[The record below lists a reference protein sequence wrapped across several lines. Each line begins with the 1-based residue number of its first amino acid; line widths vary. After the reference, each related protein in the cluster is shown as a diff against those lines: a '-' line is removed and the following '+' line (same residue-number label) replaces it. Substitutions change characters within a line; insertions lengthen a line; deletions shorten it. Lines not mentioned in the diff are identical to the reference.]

1 MINFK
6 ALRVN
11 LATLVKE
18 LTENVVIFSN
28 QNANTPSGDY
38 IVLKVSSVRFIGATD
53 WQGNPNED
61 ELAETQG
68 DREVVLSVQVISES
82 SMEILL
88 DLVNKL
94 NLNSKLELLTS
105 KKLAYVNLDGDISD
119 ITVQINNSFENRAT
133 ADLVFR
139 ISKNYYDATD
149 EEGKDNIGIVTSVGM
164 SGQLDGNGLE
174 DPVEIDLTVTT
185 E

>member
-11 LATLVKE
+11 LAKLVKE
-18 LTENVVIFSN
+18 LTGNTVIFSN
-28 QNANTPSGDY
+28 QNANAPYGDF

-53 WQGNPNED
+53 WESSPNQN

-68 DREVVLSVQVISES
+68 DREVVLSIQVISES

-94 NLNSKLELLTS
+94 NLNSNLELLTS
-105 KKLAYVNLDGDISD
+105 KKLAYVALDGDISD

-133 ADLVFR
+133 VDMVFR
-139 ISKNYYDATD
+139 ISKNYYDATA
-149 EEGKDNIGIVTSVGM
+149 EAGKDNIGIITSVAI

-174 DPVEIDLTVTT
+174 DPVEIDLTVIT